1 LAIIY
6 KATNGYDGNAYIG
19 WTENDLAGI
28 SAAHLKL
35 ATENEDDGDFK
46 LFHQALREFGPEVFI
61 WEALAETTFENG
73 YKDADRFITEHET
86 NKDGYN
92 VVLKRAKRP
101 RKPARAKT
109 KRPGRKQTQATKAK
123 LSEALRGKP
132 KTDAHKL
139 ALSAGHATMK
149 ESGLFYQDPEY
160 KAKISA
166 ANKGK
171 KRTKAQT
178 EKNRQAGY
186 RRWYGNYKDVY

>member
-1 LAIIY
+1 MIIF
-6 KATNGYDGNAYIG
+6 KISNVLTGEAFIG
-19 WTENDLAGI
+19 ISHNDL
-28 SAAHLKL
+28 
-35 ATENEDDGDFK
+35 
-46 LFHQALREFGPEVFI
+46 
-61 WEALAETTFENG
+61 ETTRNLCACGQVATSNAMGAAFVEYG
-73 YKDADRFITEHET
+73 FDAFVWETLVEGATQADLKAQIAIHET
-86 NKDGYN
+86 DKDGYN
-92 VVLKRAKRP
+92 VKPHRKAS
-101 RKPARAKT
+101 RKPASAKT
-109 KRPGRKQTQATKAK
+109 KKPGRAKSPEHKKAIG
-123 LSEALRGKP
+123 EALRGKP